1 MLLLLCYDKKSNY
14 YAVSIEEEEQTV
26 RWNKYT
32 LTTTVEAEDFIS
44 SMLMDAGIEGIEI
57 EDRVPLSESDKSR
70 MFVDI
75 LPEGPA
81 DDGTARISFYL
92 EPEQDNG
99 SILAAVQEGL
109 DEIRSWGVDVGAGT
123 IEASRTEDKDW
134 INNWK
139 EYFHQFYVDD
149 ILIKPSWEDL
159 KSEDREKLLIQID
172 PGTAFGT
179 GMHETT
185 QLCIRQ
191 IRKYVTPETVLLDVG
206 TRSGILSIAAIKL
219 GARYALG
226 TDLDPCA
233 VSAAKENMEANGITG
248 EQFSVILGN
257 VIDDDDV
264 QKEIGCG
271 KYDMVCAN
279 ILAEV
284 LVPLTPVIVS
294 RMKKGG
300 IYITSGIIED
310 KEETVVNAV
319 KAAGLELLEITYQG
333 EWVSVTARKNQ

>member
-44 SMLMDAGIEGIEI
+44 SMMMDAGIEGIEI
-57 EDRVPLSESDKSR
+57 EDRTPLSESDKSR

-99 SILAAVQEGL
+99 AILAAVQDGL

-149 ILIKPSWEDL
+149 ILIKPSWEEL
-159 KSEDREKLLIQID
+159 KPEDREKLLIQID

-191 IRKYVTPETVLLDVG
+191 IRKYVTPETMLLDVG
-206 TRSGILSIAAIKL
+206 TGSGILSIAAIKL
-219 GARYALG
+219 GAKYALG

-233 VSAAKENMEANGITG
+233 ASAAKENMEANGITE
-248 EQFSVILGN
+248 EQFSVIL
-257 VIDDDDV
+257 
-264 QKEIGCG
+264 
-271 KYDMVCAN
+271 
-279 ILAEV
+279 
-284 LVPLTPVIVS
+284 
-294 RMKKGG
+294 
-300 IYITSGIIED
+300 
-310 KEETVVNAV
+310 
-319 KAAGLELLEITYQG
+319 
-333 EWVSVTARKNQ
+333 